1 MVEAINSILPPGP
14 RLAGRKIIVTGAA
27 SGMGKAI
34 AELFTAEGATLTLL
48 DIQAEP
54 LAAVAKATGS
64 KAVTLDISDEAEIA
78 GAVEAANTF
87 MGGIDGVVNAAGI
100 LRALPLEQTSPDIW
114 RKIHNVNL
122 FAPFLLSNA
131 ALPYLRAAA
140 EATIVNISSKGG
152 IDTPP
157 MMASYGASKA
167 GLIAL
172 TKGQATEWSPQIRV
186 NVICPGV
193 IRTPMTDAI
202 SVEGDN
208 DVMSLNSGA
217 RRRGTPLEVAYL
229 ALFLTGRESSFIS
242 GAVYVC
248 DGGPPMP
255 YNLSQK

>member
-131 ALPYLRAAA
+131 ALPYLRATA

-255 YNLSQK
+255 YNLS